1 MVEEVYS
8 GPIVKVGIAEGRVVR
23 APARIRTTGLGS
35 CVGFVLFD
43 KVAGIA
49 GLAHVLLP
57 SAPKDVANPAKYAD
71 SAVPWLFAEILR
83 EGADPRNVQ
92 AKLAGGAQ
100 MFASAGKSDILRVG
114 PRNAEAVVV
123 ALQSLG
129 IPILAADV
137 GGNVGRTIEFDP
149 VTGDLYVKTALR
161 GTYTI

>member
-1 MVEEVYS
+1 MAEEVCCERV
-8 GPIVKVGIAEGRVVR
+8 VKVGIAEGRVVH

-35 CVGFVLFD
+35 CVGVVLFD
-43 KVAGIA
+43 RAAGIA

-57 SAPKDVANPAKYAD
+57 SAPSDVANPAKYAD
-71 SAVPWLFAEILR
+71 TAVPWLLSEMRR
-83 EGADPRNVQ
+83 EGADPRRVQ

-114 PRNAEAVVV
+114 PRNAETVTA
-123 ALQSLG
+123 ALRSLG

-149 VTGDLYVKTALR
+149 VTGILQVKTALR